1 MMEILIPLITMGLLG
16 LLFSSG
22 LVIAYKKLRV
32 EENPLIS
39 KVEEIL
45 PGANCGACGYSGC
58 RAYAQA
64 VVEGKAEPNLCSVG
78 GNEVAQQIADLLGI
92 EVTETVKKVARV
104 LCQGTIAIAKY
115 KGEYRGINSCF
126 SAQIVCGGNKLCEYG
141 CLGLGDCVR
150 ACPFDAIYIGSEGL
164 PVVIEENCVA
174 CGKCVEAC
182 PRNII
187 ELLPVFQ
194 RVIVFCKNKDKGSLA
209 RKLCER
215 ACIGCGI
222 CSRAC
227 PDGIKL
233 EDNLAIVFN
242 PLNLPED
249 CLPKLEKCPTKA
261 IRVIGNERERIS
273 SQQRAG

>member
-1 MMEILIPLITMGLLG
+1 MEILIPLITMACLG
-16 LLFSSG
+16 LIFSFG
-22 LVIAYKKLRV
+22 LVIAYKKLKV

-45 PGANCGACGYSGC
+45 PGVNCGACGYSGC
-58 RAYAQA
+58 RVYAQA
-64 VVEGKAEPNLCSVG
+64 VVEGKAEANLCSVG
-78 GNEVAQQIADLLGI
+78 GQETAQKVADLLGI

-104 LCQGTIAIAKY
+104 LCQGTLALAKF
-115 KGEYRGINSCF
+115 KGKYQGIDSCYA
-126 SAQIVCGGNKLCEYG
+126 AQIVCGGNKLCEYG

-150 ACPFDAIYIGSEGL
+150 ACPFDAIYIGREGL

-182 PRNII
+182 PRGII
-187 ELLPVFQ
+187 EILPTFQ
-194 RVIVFCKNKDKGSLA
+194 KVLVFCRNKDKGSLA

-215 ACIGCGI
+215 ACLGCGI

-233 EDNLAIVFN
+233 EDNLAVVFN

-249 CLPKLEKCPTKA
+249 CLPKLEKCPTMA
-261 IRVIGNERERIS
+261 IRVIEDERKSSS
-273 SQQRAG
+273 SQQEAG